1 MTTPC
6 IYLASQS
13 PRRRELLEQIGVR
26 FDVLSIDISEDKNP
40 TESPY
45 EYVERLAVAKANAGK
60 NALNEQYLESKKKPL
75 WCWQSKKKHATID
88 IVIGSDTVVV
98 CDEQVLGK
106 PASNEDAVEILRLLS
121 GRTHEVLTGV
131 AVSGSSILTAVSRN
145 LVTFRELTELDISR
159 YVATNEGRDKAGG
172 YAVQGLAAIFIEK
185 IQGSYSGVMGLPVYE
200 TANLLEQSG
209 VQILPSVN

>member
-26 FDVLSIDISEDKNP
+26 FDVLNVDVPEDKNP

-45 EYVERLAVAKANAGK
+45 EYVVRLAIAKANAGK
-60 NALNEQYLESKKKPL
+60 IALNEQYLESKKNTL
-75 WCWQSKKKHATID
+75 RCWQSKKKHATID

-131 AVSGSSILTAVSRN
+131 AV
-145 LVTFRELTELDISR
+145 TFRELTELDISR

-185 IQGSYSGVMGLPVYE
+185 IQGSYSGVMGLPLYE
-200 TANLLEQSG
+200 TANLLSQSG

>member
-26 FDVLSIDISEDKNP
+26 FNVLNIDVPEDKNP
-40 TESPY
+40 TESAY
-45 EYVERLAVAKANAGK
+45 EYVERLAIAKANAGK
-60 NALNEQYLESKKKPL
+60 IALNEQYLESKKNTL
-75 WCWQSKKKHATID
+75 RCWQSKKKHATID
-88 IVIGSDTVVV
+88 IVIGSDTAVV
-98 CDEQVLGK
+98 CDERILGK
-106 PASNEDAVEILRLLS
+106 PVSSEDAAEMLCLFS

-145 LVTFRELTELDISR
+145 LVTFRELSEVDISR
-159 YVATNEGRDKAGG
+159 YIATNEGVDKAGG

-200 TANLLEQSG
+200 TANLLSQSG

>member
-26 FDVLSIDISEDKNP
+26 FNVLNIDVPEDKNP
-40 TESPY
+40 TESAY
-45 EYVERLAVAKANAGK
+45 EYVERLAIAKANAGK
-60 NALNEQYLESKKKPL
+60 IALNEQYLESEKNTL
-75 WCWQSKKKHATID
+75 RCWQSKKKHATID
-88 IVIGSDTVVV
+88 IVIGSDTAVV
-98 CDEQVLGK
+98 CDERILGK
-106 PASNEDAVEILRLLS
+106 PVSSEDAAEMLRLLS

-131 AVSGSSILTAVSRN
+131 AVSGSSILTIVSRN
-145 LVTFRELTELDISR
+145 LVTFRELSEVDISR
-159 YVATNEGRDKAGG
+159 YIATNEGVDKAGG

-185 IQGSYSGVMGLPVYE
+185 IQGSYSGVMGLPLYE
-200 TANLLEQSG
+200 TANLLSQSG